1 MSKKKK
7 NKEITI
13 QSNETKILFGLIVFV
28 LGLIVLISPFILEQ
42 SKLFDTIALKLG
54 YSAIT
59 WGILLVYC
67 SFFFLSKNKKFISKG
82 QAFGF
87 LLFSLALGIL
97 LSFWLAPE
105 QINNQDSLRGAGGEL
120 GKEMH
125 LSLNSVFGNFIEILI
140 VIIILVI
147 AFSLIT
153 GTTLE
158 QIRDF
163 VENKIPDQKDE
174 QKKGFDLKD
183 FFKKIGFEKKDD
195 IQISNGELPTEPYVE
210 HHDEEEQ
217 EKRLDEILNRDMN
230 KEPEETY
237 ENDDFNQQNNIQDI
251 PTGPVNEDE
260 QQPQQPR
267 FTNWIFPS
275 VDILQEKEHQK
286 QDERIYKEK
295 ARIIEVTLRNF
306 GIQSKVVAIAV
317 GPTVL
322 RFSISISTG
331 TKVSK
336 VKNLSNDLALALASQ
351 TASLRIEAP
360 IPGTS
365 FIGVEIPNPTPNFVY
380 TKDMVKKL
388 RQEVKQDP
396 NKYEL
401 PLILGK
407 DITGKTMIK
416 DLAKIPHLLVAGA
429 TGTGKSV
436 AINSLLAGLLMTK
449 TPDEVKFIMVDPKM
463 GVEMAAYNGIPHLLN
478 PVITDVSL
486 TANALDWVIE
496 EMMRRYRQLKQTRAK
511 KLAEYNKKM
520 GFTAMP
526 YIVVVIDEMADLM
539 LTSGIEVETK
549 IQRLA
554 QMGRAVGIHLILATQ
569 KPTVNVITGLIKSN
583 IPGRMAFAVS
593 TLIDSRVILDEGGA
607 ETLLGNGDMLYKD
620 QTTPK
625 ALRIQGTY
633 TSTEDTENIITKIK
647 EQVSEED
654 IEYSQD
660 LAQAMEK
667 GKDGVTSS
675 SGGSRDPDFEKALEV
690 VVLTQKASS
699 SFLQR
704 KMRIGY
710 NKAARLIDELYE
722 AGAIGPEEGSK
733 PRKVLVKSKEEI
745 LGKSE
750 DDEQGR

>member
-1 MSKKKK
+1 MAKKKK
-7 NKEITI
+7 EKLTI
-13 QSNETKILFGLIVFV
+13 KSSESKILFGTILSIG
-28 LGLIVLISPFILEQ
+28 GLIVVVSPFLTSQ
-42 SKLFDTIALKLG
+42 SDLFSRISLFLG
-54 YSAIT
+54 YSAIP
-59 WGILLVYC
+59 WGIFLIYISLFLLLK
-67 SFFFLSKNKKFISKG
+67 SKKFVSAK
-82 QAFGF
+82 QAIGIF
-87 LLFSLALGIL
+87 LFSACMSVL
-97 LSFWLAPE
+97 LSFWQQPE
-105 QINNQDSLRGAGGEL
+105 QLNNDDILRGTGGEI
-120 GKEMH
+120 GKLLH
-125 LSLNSVFGNFIEILI
+125 TSLNGTFGRVIEIII
-140 VIIILVI
+140 VIVSLVI

-163 VENKIPDQKDE
+163 LEDSIPEPLGEKEKQPSA
-174 QKKGFDLKD
+174 LLS
-183 FFKKIGFEKKDD
+183 FFKKIGIKKEVDD
-195 IQISNGELPTEPYVE
+195 IKIQDSNEPIDEEVEPYIESSTTDTDKKIEEILHRDDKQKEIDFDTEKVIANVKNGER
-210 HHDEEEQ
+210 DKEEQ
-217 EKRLDEILNRDMN
+217 QAPKYTE
-230 KEPEETY
+230 
-237 ENDDFNQQNNIQDI
+237 
-251 PTGPVNEDE
+251 
-260 QQPQQPR
+260 
-267 FTNWIFPS
+267 WIFPN
-275 VDILQEKEHQK
+275 VDILQEKEVQQ
-286 QDERIYKEK
+286 QDEKLYKEK
-295 ARIIEVTLRNF
+295 ALVIQRTLMNF

-322 RFSISISTG
+322 RFSLSISTG

-351 TASLRIEAP
+351 TASIRIEAP

-365 FIGVEIPNPTPNFVY
+365 FIGIEIPNPTPNFVY
-380 TKDMVKKL
+380 TREMVKKL
-388 RQEVKQDP
+388 RQEADR
-396 NKYEL
+396 YEL

-407 DITGKTMIK
+407 DITGKTTIK
-416 DLAKIPHLLVAGA
+416 DLGKIPHLLVAGA

-463 GVEMAAYNGIPHLLN
+463 GVEMGMYNGIPHLLT

-486 TANALDWVIE
+486 VTNALEWVIG
-496 EMMRRYRQLKQTRAK
+496 EMMKRYTQLKQTHTK
-511 KLAEYNKKM
+511 KLAEYNAKM

-569 KPTVNVITGLIKSN
+569 KPTVDVITGLIKSN

-625 ALRIQGTY
+625 PLRIQGTF
-633 TSTEDTENIITKIK
+633 TSTEDTENIVNAIK
-647 EQVSEED
+647 EQVKEEEV
-654 IEYSQD
+654 EYSSSLTD
-660 LAQAMEK
+660 AMEQAPGEA
-667 GKDGVTSS
+667 GKTPSEQ
-675 SGGSRDPDFEKALEV
+675 RDPDFGKALEV
-690 VVLTQKASS
+690 VVLTQKASA

-710 NKAARLIDELYE
+710 NKAARIIDELYE

-733 PRKVLVKSKEEI
+733 PRKVLVQDVSEI
-745 LGKSE
+745 LGDDAE
-750 DDEQGR
+750 DEY